1 MKKKV
6 AKVANNCMKVAE
18 ENAAKEEEEEE
29 VRGIDVS
36 YRPENCGLRSLEEC
50 IFQSEEH

>member
-1 MKKKV
+1 MKMKV
-6 AKVANNCMKVAE
+6 AKVANSGMKVAE

-36 YRPENCGLRSLEEC
+36 YRS
-50 IFQSEEH
+50 